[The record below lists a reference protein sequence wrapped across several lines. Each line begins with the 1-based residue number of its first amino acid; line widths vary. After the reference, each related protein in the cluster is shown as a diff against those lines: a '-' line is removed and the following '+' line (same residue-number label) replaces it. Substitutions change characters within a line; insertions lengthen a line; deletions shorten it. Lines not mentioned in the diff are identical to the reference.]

1 MKDFHGLIFAY
12 YTDARLRELVS
23 MRTAASLPF
32 CGRYRVIDFSLS
44 AMRNA
49 GIVDVG
55 VIMQRDYQSLL
66 DHLGGGKAWD
76 MARRTGGLRM
86 LPPFGLPEYHRGNYA
101 GTMEALI
108 AVSSYIKDVNAKY
121 FVLMLGDMCA
131 NIDLTEPME
140 QHRKSGASITAI
152 CTDRADAE
160 GFRMTYLTDEN
171 GKARQILVDAVNEKE
186 GVLSLEAYIINKET
200 LLELMETSRK
210 QSLHRFHKDTLDTW
224 LKEGGKMDIYV
235 HHGYTAL
242 IRSVDSYYKANMDML
257 NNDIRHE
264 LFPADRPVFTKA
276 REEVSTYYGVG
287 SYSRN
292 SLVADNCIIDG
303 SIENCIVFSGAR
315 IAAGAKLKNC
325 IVMNDCIVEAG
336 CSLDHCII
344 DKDCSF
350 SAGTVLNG
358 NERLPLIVPKGSN
371 I

>member
-108 AVSSYIKDVNAKY
+108 AVSSYIRDVKAKY

-131 NIDLTEPME
+131 NIDLTIPME
-140 QHRKSGASITAI
+140 QHRKSGSAITAI

-160 GFRMTYLTDEN
+160 GFRMTYVPGEDGYVKEMLIDT
-171 GKARQILVDAVNEKE
+171 VDPKQGFV
-186 GVLSLEAYIINKET
+186 SMEAYIINKET

-210 QSLHRFHKDTLDTW
+210 QSLHRFHKDTLDNW

-264 LFPADRPVFTKA
+264 LFPAERPVFTKA
-276 REEVSTYYGVG
+276 REEVSTYYSEG
-287 SYSRN
+287 SFSRN
-292 SLVADNCIIDG
+292 CLVADNCIIEG

-315 IAAGAKLKNC
+315 IAKGAKLKNC
-325 IVMNDCIVEAG
+325 IVMRGCTVGAGSSLEYVIV
-336 CSLDHCII
+336 
-344 DKDCSF
+344 DKAVTF
-350 SAGTVLNG
+350 SPNTVLNG
-358 NERLPLIVPKGSN
+358 NEKLPIVVPKGSKL
-371 I
+371 

>member
-108 AVSSYIKDVNAKY
+108 AVSSYIKDVKAKY

-131 NIDLTEPME
+131 NIDLTLPME
-140 QHRKSGASITAI
+140 QHRKSGSPITAI

-160 GFRMTYLTDEN
+160 GFRMTYLTDEQ
-171 GKARQILVDAVNEKE
+171 GKAKQILVDAVNEKE
-186 GVLSLEAYIINKET
+186 GLLSLEAYIINKD
-200 LLELMETSRK
+200 K
-210 QSLHRFHKDTLDTW
+210 QHIVRDLKNAMSKCDEVILATDPDREGEAIAWH
-224 LKEGGKMDIYV
+224 LKELLKLSDDTTDRITFHEITESAIKSLTNQSAVIV
-235 HHGYTAL
+235 HIL
-242 IRSVDSYYKANMDML
+242 LDSL
-257 NNDIRHE
+257 
-264 LFPADRPVFTKA
+264 L
-276 REEVSTYYGVG
+276 
-287 SYSRN
+287 
-292 SLVADNCIIDG
+292 L
-303 SIENCIVFSGAR
+303 
-315 IAAGAKLKNC
+315 L
-325 IVMNDCIVEAG
+325 
-336 CSLDHCII
+336 
-344 DKDCSF
+344 
-350 SAGTVLNG
+350 
-358 NERLPLIVPKGSN
+358 
-371 I
+371 

>member
-1 MKDFHGLIFAY
+1 MNDFHGLIFAY
-12 YTDARLRELVS
+12 YTDPNLRSLVS

-32 CGRYRVIDFSLS
+32 CGRYRLIDFSLS

-108 AVSSYIKDVNAKY
+108 SVRSYIEDIKAKY
-121 FVLMLGDMCA
+121 VVLMLGDMCA
-131 NIDLTEPME
+131 NVDLLKPME
-140 QHRKSGASITAI
+140 QHRRSGAQITAI
-152 CTDRADAE
+152 CTRRESA
-160 GFRMTYLTDEN
+160 GFRMTYLQGEDGYVTEMLQDT
-171 GKARQILVDAVNEKE
+171 ADPAV
-186 GVLSLEAYIINKET
+186 GAVSMEAYIINKET
-200 LLELMETSRK
+200 LLDLMETSRK
-210 QSLHRFHKDTLDTW
+210 KSLRRFHKDTLDTW

-242 IRSVDSYYKANMDML
+242 IRSIDSYYKANMDML

-264 LFPADRPVFTKA
+264 LFPAERPVFTKA

-292 SLVADNCIIDG
+292 SLVADNCIIEG
-303 SIENCIVFSGAR
+303 SIEN
-315 IAAGAKLKNC
+315 
-325 IVMNDCIVEAG
+325 
-336 CSLDHCII
+336 
-344 DKDCSF
+344 
-350 SAGTVLNG
+350 
-358 NERLPLIVPKGSN
+358 
-371 I
+371 